1 MKCFFCW
8 YIYVRSRPTRNSDE
22 SRSKFKFISNDIC
35 MKIERVAQEWRKNAP
50 TIDPA
55 TRQTDQAKWVE
66 HLNNLIEYD
75 FCAFAPANPIHS
87 INFDQISDFDA
98 HVLDC
103 KWEKINGTIKK
114 LKWSSIHIFFLHWID
129 HKGDDPIRSHIL
141 FKNMKIDRKK
151 KHSRCQKKCYWPTA
165 GENAFYFRAL
175 LSAPKIIKLEYLEI
189 LSSI

>member
-114 LKWSSIHIFFLHWID
+114 LKWSSIHIFFFCIESTI
-129 HKGDDPIRSHIL
+129 KVMTPFVPIFYSKTWKLIEKKNIQDVKKSVIGRLLERMHSIL
-141 FKNMKIDRKK
+141 E
-151 KHSRCQKKCYWPTA
+151 RCCPH
-165 GENAFYFRAL
+165 
-175 LSAPKIIKLEYLEI
+175 PK
-189 LSSI
+189 S